1 MLHTVTLGV
10 LLVLTSSTNSVSR
23 VMKLNQTS
31 EITLEEISR
40 IDHGI
45 SHVWRII
52 FYTALFLFSKSIK
65 YSKRNG
71 SAGLLIRY

>member
-52 FYTALFLFSKSIK
+52 FYTALFLFSKSNQIFK
-65 YSKRNG
+65 KKRECG
-71 SAGLLIRY
+71 ATH